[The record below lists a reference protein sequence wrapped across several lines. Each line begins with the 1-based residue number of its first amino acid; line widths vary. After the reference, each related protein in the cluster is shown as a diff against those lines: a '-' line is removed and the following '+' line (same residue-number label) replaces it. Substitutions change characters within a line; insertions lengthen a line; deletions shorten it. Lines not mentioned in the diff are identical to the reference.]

1 MMVGLIG
8 TTPRCEALVFRPNKS
23 TKVAGRCV
31 NKARAVETVVGDKSG
46 LSLMHVC
53 RIHQKKLLGEH
64 EITRVLDII
73 HTGTGNDVLSERVS
87 LLDGGEE

>member
-1 MMVGLIG
+1 MMAGLIG
-8 TTPRCEALVFRPNKS
+8 TTPRCEALVFRPNKT

-53 RIHQKKLLGEH
+53 RIHEKKLLGEH
-64 EITRVLDII
+64 SITRVLAIEHRGI
-73 HTGTGNDVLSERVS
+73 GNDVFAERVS
-87 LLDGGEE
+87 LLDGDAQ